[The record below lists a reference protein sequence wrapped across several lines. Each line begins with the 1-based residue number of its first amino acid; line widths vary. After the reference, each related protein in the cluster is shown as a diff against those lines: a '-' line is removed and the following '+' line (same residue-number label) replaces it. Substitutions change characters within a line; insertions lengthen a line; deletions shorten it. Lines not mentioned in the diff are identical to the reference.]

1 MLTTLIFVTSYI
13 ECAYKHNELRLFS
26 INTAFRVKFA
36 KIPFSFAILIFVK
49 IIHHEYVYRSLR
61 NEQQKC
67 AKGLQDQIV
76 ATRKEIQRLK
86 KMEEQ
91 LHTPQVVEDTSAKQT
106 PSSKALPKLS
116 LRLNRKKVIEVFRVE
131 C

>member
-1 MLTTLIFVTSYI
+1 MLIST
-13 ECAYKHNELRLFS
+13 
-26 INTAFRVKFA
+26 NTAFKVTFA
-36 KIPFSFAILIFVK
+36 KIAFSFAIFILVK
-49 IIHHEYVYRSLR
+49 IIHHEYVYSSLQ

-91 LHTPQVVEDTSAKQT
+91 VHITQVVEDTSAKQT
-106 PSSKALPKLS
+106 PSSKAQPKLS
-116 LRLNRKKVIEVFRVE
+116 LRLHRKKVIKVFRIE